1 MLEISPI
8 TKVVKV
14 SCNKLGNSEETVL
27 TASPVPFSNQLSLQ
41 LQDERL
47 PATSITILDAQG
59 REIWEKQMDEGDVMS
74 RFEINTSDWST
85 GVYFVRYNNKDS
97 QKTIKILKGE

>member
-1 MLEISPI
+1 
-8 TKVVKV
+8 
-14 SCNKLGNSEETVL
+14 
-27 TASPVPFSNQLSLQ
+27 
-41 LQDERL
+41 
-47 PATSITILDAQG
+47 
-59 REIWEKQMDEGDVMS
+59 MDEGDVMS